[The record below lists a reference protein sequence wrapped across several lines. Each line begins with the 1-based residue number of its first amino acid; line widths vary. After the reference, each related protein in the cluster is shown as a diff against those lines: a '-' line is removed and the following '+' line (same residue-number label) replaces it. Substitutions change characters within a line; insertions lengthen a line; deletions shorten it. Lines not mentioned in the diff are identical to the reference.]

1 MFFLGLTEVCMRTA
15 YLAEVL
21 KDGHLSFPKE
31 IKQKLRLHEGM
42 KIKVTI
48 ECAEKSE
55 STVRKE
61 SALRR
66 LFSQELNF
74 ASWEAEKE
82 GLTNQRIKDIEAA
95 GH

>member
-1 MFFLGLTEVCMRTA
+1 MRTA
-15 YLAEVL
+15 YVAEVL

-31 IKQKLRLHEGM
+31 IKQKLHLQEGM

-48 ECAEKSE
+48 EGAEKAKSE
-55 STVRKE
+55 VKKE
-61 SALRR
+61 SALKY
-66 LFSQELNF
+66 LFSQEIEF
-74 ASWEAEKE
+74 ASWENEKE